1 MPRDESERQVDRRTL
16 LKAVGGAAVTVSV
29 AGCGGTQ
36 STPTEGDGGDDGG
49 MDGDTDTSDNTGDD
63 TDDTPTDDGGDGG
76 DGTFEVGVTMGQMDS
91 GLDPHDHAETN
102 TDIIVSQAYEGLLG
116 RDKEGGI
123 VASLATEWERVEAG
137 TARFTL
143 RDGVTFHNGDEL
155 TSEDVRYSIRRI
167 ELEDVGGA
175 LPQAGDLVGAGS
187 LDSVEAGDGE
197 VTVNFASLNPIVFQ
211 LFATNGQV
219 MQQSWVEENGSDF
232 TNRNVNGTGPFQ
244 MSNYESGTEV
254 VFEPYEDYWQETA
267 GVDELTINASSE
279 SSTRVNRLLAEES
292 DIVTNV
298 PPQEVSR
305 VEGSD
310 VASVNPVPSTR
321 IIFLQMRYDLEP
333 FSSVQFRQAMNY
345 AVDVESIIENV
356 LNGFGSI
363 TGQPTLEQFTGYNP
377 DVDPYPYNPDEAER
391 LVDESGHAGAEIT
404 LQTPIGRYLRD
415 VEIAQAAANQIDSLS
430 NVSCELQQR
439 EFNSLVQ
446 DVTAPNLEDRPPFT
460 LLGWGNGEFDA
471 SQTIIPLLTSGGPLT
486 ILENDEIDSLM
497 ADAQN
502 AADPAD
508 REQILQEA
516 NQRLHELAPWVFLHQ
531 QFSVYGVSDDIEW
544 QPRSDEIIDPY
555 TATQN

>member
-1 MPRDESERQVDRRTL
+1 MPRDDSDKRVERRTL
-16 LKAVGGAAVTVSV
+16 LKAVGGAAATVAV

-49 MDGDTDTSDNTGDD
+49 DMDTPDDGGDETE
-63 TDDTPTDDGGDGG
+63 DTPTDDGG

-123 VASLATEWERVEAG
+123 VAALATEWERVEAG

-143 RDGVTFHNGDEL
+143 RDGVTFQNGDEV

-167 ELEDVGGA
+167 ELEEVGGA

-211 LFATNGQV
+211 LFATNGQI
-219 MQQSWVEENGSDF
+219 MQQSWVEENGTDF
-232 TNRNVNGTGPFQ
+232 INRNINGTGPFQ
-244 MSNYESGTEV
+244 LSNYESGTEV
-254 VFEPYEDYWQETA
+254 VFEPYEDYWDDTA

-305 VEGSD
+305 VESSD

-356 LNGFGSI
+356 LNGFGEI
-363 TGQPTLEQFTGYNP
+363 TGQPTLSQFTGHNP
-377 DVDPYPYNPDEAER
+377 DIDPYPHDPDEAER
-391 LVDESGHAGAEIT
+391 LVEESGHAGVDIT

-415 VEIAQAAANQIDSLS
+415 VEIAQAAANQMDSLS
-430 NVSCELQQR
+430 NVNCELQQR

-446 DVTAPNLEDRPPFT
+446 DVTAPNIEDRPPFT

-486 ILENDEIDSLM
+486 VLENDEIDSLIQ
-497 ADAQN
+497 DAQN
-502 AADPAD
+502 EPDPEA
-508 REQILQEA
+508 REQILQET